1 MTAQPFDPKNPPDY
15 VERTHHVVAV
25 EQELYLKKRRE
36 LNGLPP
42 LSDDNIVGLAISGG
56 GIRAATLGL
65 GLFQAFIRAGILKRF
80 DYLSTVSGGGYI
92 GACLSS
98 LLSREPNALEK
109 YSAKPSL
116 NERFKVEEIGLDEDN
131 CPLSPKVDYEY
142 TPLEHTRLTSK
153 HQLLHLRRYGE
164 YLTPRRNLLSW
175 DVSRAVGALMSGAF
189 IQLSLFLTLLAV
201 VVLLH
206 HVLFAAM
213 SDGHF
218 IDILQK
224 PTDFYNRFHPDEK
237 IGAYSKP
244 CEGWD
249 ALSLQDKVSR
259 WFSWH
264 LWPQFYLVLHALKQH
279 PWLGGAFFLLGGL
292 LVSVALFASR
302 RIPIRIAQK
311 ESEEGRYKDPVTD
324 KYYDRPGGQS
334 LFHHISQPFERRF
347 FLLAYLVGPA
357 LAYTT
362 GIALFRL
369 GYLAK
374 EEVFIT
380 LALPA
385 AFAGGMVLLAFIFP
399 SLYMVNNLSEP
410 VAGRMYRSFYHGIQ
424 GTSFLGLIVAL
435 IFPVGIILL
444 FGDHGLLTRLV
455 FSFIPVATAY
465 YFTAQS
471 LASKSGVNRLWK
483 SIGRAIQ
490 KPLLNLSIV
499 LFVGLALAWVSTVLF
514 EVEKAW
520 AGAPVDRLQ
529 EASLLLCGATGLLML
544 LGFSANSNDISLHY
558 FYRDRLTEA
567 FLRTNGRVQRATQH
581 HSTSE
586 RAKAHP
592 KELFDVTL
600 RNHESLRLASL
611 GEGNG
616 KGPYHIIVGALNLQ
630 GTEDLAQKTQ
640 KSDHFIFSKYF
651 VGSRT
656 TGYYRTHKYRKGG
669 MKLNTAMTISAAA
682 VTGSMG
688 FMGFAASNF
697 YLTLLNLRTGYWIE
711 NPWYLHKEALEAAL
725 NQEEKSIKHVW
736 RERFSSKMRRYP
748 FWLLYLIREI
758 TGNLNAKTRRVY
770 VSDGGHTG
778 DNLGLIPLIQRRCS
792 VIVVADF
799 EEDHSFTFA
808 SFNHALRLAQSIYN
822 VEIRIDLTSLRPEK
836 PEVAPFCSASIAMGE
851 IVYPARKDTPPMK
864 GRIIYLKS
872 CLVRAKREEEA
883 IPPYALN
890 YALAHSAFP
899 HESTADQYF
908 DDEQF
913 EAYRQL
919 GEYLGRQAARRFLAA
934 GEPGN

>member
-1 MTAQPFDPKNPPDY
+1 MTAQPFDPKCPPDY
-15 VERTHHVVAV
+15 VERTHHIVAV
-25 EQELYLKKRRE
+25 ERELYLNKRRA

-42 LSDDNIVGLAISGG
+42 ISDDNIAGLAISGG
-56 GIRAATLGL
+56 GVRAATLGL

-98 LLSREPNALEK
+98 LLSREPNTLEK
-109 YSAKPSL
+109 YSAEPNL

-131 CPLSPKVDYEY
+131 CPLSPKLDYEY
-142 TPLEHTRLTSK
+142 TSLEHTRLTPK

-164 YLTPRRNLLSW
+164 YLTPRRSLLGW
-175 DVSRAVGALMSGAF
+175 DVSRAVGALVSGTL
-189 IQLSLFLTLLAV
+189 IHLSLFLILLAV

-213 SDGHF
+213 SGGHF
-218 IDILQK
+218 IDILQR
-224 PTDFYNRFHPDEK
+224 PSDFYNRFHPEQK
-237 IGAYSKP
+237 IGDYLKTY
-244 CEGWD
+244 EGWD
-249 ALSLQDKVSR
+249 ALSLGDKVSR

-279 PWLGGAFFLLGGL
+279 PWLAGAFFLLGGL

-302 RIPIRIAQK
+302 RIPARVAQM
-311 ESEEGRYKDPVTD
+311 ENEEGRYKDPATD
-324 KYYDRPGGQS
+324 RYYDRPGGQS
-334 LFHHISQPFERRF
+334 LFHHVSRPFERGF
-347 FLLAYLVGPA
+347 LLLAYLVGPA
-357 LAYTT
+357 LAYTV
-362 GIALFRL
+362 GIVLFQL

-374 EEVFIT
+374 EEVFIV

-385 AFAGGMVLLAFIFP
+385 IFAGGMALLALLLP

-410 VAGRMYRSFYHGIQ
+410 VAGRMYRSFYNGIQ
-424 GTSFLGLIVAL
+424 GASFLGLIVAL

-444 FGDHGLLTRLV
+444 FGAHGLLTRLV

-471 LASKSGVNRLWK
+471 LASKSGINKLWK
-483 SIGRAIQ
+483 NIGKAIQ
-490 KPLLNLSIV
+490 KPLLNLSII

-514 EVEKAW
+514 ELEKAW
-520 AGAPVDRLQ
+520 AGEASDRLWV
-529 EASLLLCGATGLLML
+529 ASLLLCGATGLLVL
-544 LGFSANSNDISLHY
+544 LGFSANANDISLHY

-567 FLRTNGRVQRATQH
+567 FLRTNGRVQRAAQLH
-581 HSTSE
+581 PE
-586 RAKAHP
+586 GEQAKAHP

-611 GEGNG
+611 GEDNG
-616 KGPYHIIVGALNLQ
+616 KGPYHIIVAALNLQ

-682 VTGSMG
+682 VTGGMG

-711 NPWYLHKEALEAAL
+711 NPWYLHKETLEAAL
-725 NQEEKSIKHVW
+725 NHEGKSARHAW
-736 RERFSSKMRRYP
+736 RKRLSSKMRHYP

-758 TGNLNAKTRRVY
+758 TGNLDAKTRRVY

-799 EEDHSFTFA
+799 EEDASFTFA

-822 VEIRIDLTSLRPEK
+822 VEIRIDLTPLRPEK
-836 PEVAPFCSASIAMGE
+836 PEAAPYCSAGVVMGE
-851 IVYPARKDTPPMK
+851 IIYPAKKDAPPLK
-864 GRIIYLKS
+864 GKIIYLKS
-872 CLVRAKREEEA
+872 CLVQPKGEEGTM
-883 IPPYALN
+883 PTYVLN
-890 YALAHSAFP
+890 YAQANSAFP

-908 DDEQF
+908 DEGQF
-913 EAYRQL
+913 EAYRLL
-919 GEYLGRQAARRFLAA
+919 GEYLGHQAAQCFSPV
-934 GEPGN
+934 EQPSD